1 MCAKDGRQIYDL
13 QPEEFYI
20 EGKTELEGENILYD
34 LVPITENRTCPLCGC
49 DGKKHG
55 IYGPREV
62 RDLPISLAQVGLRIK
77 AHRYQCKEC
86 GNTWVN
92 EYESI
97 DTNAKIT
104 NRMREHI
111 RNKSLSVPFKQ
122 IADELSISETT
133 VKRIFTDYIAE
144 LDKQRELV
152 APEVLGIDEN
162 HLMNVYRAVFVDIKN
177 RKLIDILPKRSKQD
191 VKKFLKE
198 LQGKENIKVV
208 TMDMWKPY
216 RDAVK
221 EVLPNAVVVVDKF
234 HVIKES
240 TLTLERIRKDISKS
254 IDASE
259 KKYLRHSK
267 YLLLSSRE
275 NLTKAQE
282 QRRDELLA
290 RFPEFER
297 PYRMKEMIR
306 DIYTKETK
314 EEALEW
320 YENIKTLLFEYDEL
334 YEFVQVF
341 STIDNWKE
349 EIFNYFD
356 HQYTNAVTENINK
369 QINEIGEAGR
379 GYTFEVL
386 RAKAIFKNFAK
397 KPNKFEFPDK

>member
-20 EGKTELEGENILYD
+20 EGKTELEGGNILYD
-34 LVPITENRTCPLCGC
+34 LVPITENRTFPLCGC

-92 EYESI
+92 
-97 DTNAKIT
+97 
-104 NRMREHI
+104 
-111 RNKSLSVPFKQ
+111 
-122 IADELSISETT
+122 
-133 VKRIFTDYIAE
+133 
-144 LDKQRELV
+144 
-152 APEVLGIDEN
+152 
-162 HLMNVYRAVFVDIKN
+162 
-177 RKLIDILPKRSKQD
+177 
-191 VKKFLKE
+191 
-198 LQGKENIKVV
+198 
-208 TMDMWKPY
+208 
-216 RDAVK
+216 
-221 EVLPNAVVVVDKF
+221 
-234 HVIKES
+234 
-240 TLTLERIRKDISKS
+240 
-254 IDASE
+254 
-259 KKYLRHSK
+259 
-267 YLLLSSRE
+267 
-275 NLTKAQE
+275 
-282 QRRDELLA
+282 ELLA

-369 QINEIGEAGR
+369 QINEIGEAGK